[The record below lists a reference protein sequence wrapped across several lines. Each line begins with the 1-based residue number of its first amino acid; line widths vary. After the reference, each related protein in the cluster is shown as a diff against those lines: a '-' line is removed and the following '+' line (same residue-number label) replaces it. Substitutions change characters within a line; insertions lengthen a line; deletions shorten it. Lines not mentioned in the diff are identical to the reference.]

1 MRGLPMWQV
10 CVSFC
15 ERRILFMESI
25 QQKVKAVPNQQP
37 QAVSKAAYACYA
49 ASIISVL
56 LSLVMWFVPATDE
69 AKKARGERLAIF
81 VGLWPPTLAIFGK
94 VIEDRGRQGGTV

>member
-1 MRGLPMWQV
+1 
-10 CVSFC
+10 
-15 ERRILFMESI
+15 MEAI
-25 QQKVKAVPNQQP
+25 QGKVNAVANQQQ
-37 QAVSKAAYACYA
+37 QAVSKAAYGLYA

-56 LSLVMWFVPATDE
+56 LSLVMWFIPATDE

-94 VIEDRGRQGGTV
+94 VIEDRGR